1 MNMGLCLRN
10 NASPFLVMLSM
21 CLLICCSQAKQY
33 VVGGTA
39 NSWKT
44 PLSSPHSLNHW
55 ANSHHFKIGDTLIF
69 KYDERTES
77 VHEVNET
84 DYERCNTVG
93 QEHVVFNDGNT
104 KVLLTKSGFR
114 HFISGNQSHCRMG
127 LKLAVVVISRKPID
141 KPPCPSPA
149 PSPSPLS
156 PAPSPSPLSPSPS
169 PSPLPNNHGVTG
181 SSSAGFVG
189 VTLWLLGVMML
200 LL

>member
-1 MNMGLCLRN
+1 MLYLDCYKLLYLLCLRN

-21 CLLICCSQAKQY
+21 FLFICCSQAKQY
-33 VVGGTA
+33 VVGGPA
-39 NSWKT
+39 NSWKA
-44 PLSSPHSLNHW
+44 PLSSPDSLNHW

-69 KYDERTES
+69 KYNERTES

-84 DYERCNTVG
+84 DYKRCNTVG
-93 QEHVVFNDGNT
+93 QEHVVYNDGNT

-127 LKLAVVVISRKPID
+127 LKLAVVVISRKTKNNP
-141 KPPCPSPA
+141 PSPTPS

-156 PAPSPSPLSPSPS
+156 SSPS

-189 VTLWLLGVMML
+189 VMMWLLGVMML
-200 LL
+200 LV

>member
-1 MNMGLCLRN
+1 MIMASCLAN

-21 CLLICCSQAKQY
+21 CLLICFSEAKQY
-33 VVGGTA
+33 VVGGSA

-44 PLSSPHSLNHW
+44 PLSSPDSLNHW
-55 ANSHHFKIGDTLIF
+55 ANSHHFKIGDTLVF

-127 LKLAVVVISRKPID
+127 LKLAVVVITGKTKNNPTSPT
-141 KPPCPSPA
+141 PTPTPSPSPS

-156 PAPSPSPLSPSPS
+156 STPSPS
-169 PSPLPNNHGVTG
+169 PSPLPNNHGVNG
-181 SSSAGFVG
+181 SSSAGFIMM
-189 VTLWLLGVMML
+189 WLLGVMML
-200 LL
+200 LV

>member
-1 MNMGLCLRN
+1 M
-10 NASPFLVMLSM
+10 ASSSPFLVMLSM
-21 CLLICCSQAKQY
+21 CLLICCSEAKQY

-44 PLSSPHSLNHW
+44 PLSSPDSLNHW
-55 ANSHHFKIGDTLIF
+55 ANSHHFKIGDTLVF

-77 VHEVNET
+77 VHEVNKT

-104 KVLLTKSGFR
+104 KVLLAKSGFR

-127 LKLAVVVISRKPID
+127 LKLKVVVLVTAKTKKNPTSQT
-141 KPPCPSPA
+141 PSPS
-149 PSPSPLS
+149 PSPSPL
-156 PAPSPSPLSPSPS
+156 PPSPSPS
-169 PSPLPNNHGVTG
+169 PSPLPNNHGVNG
-181 SSSAGFVG
+181 RSSGGFIIM
-189 VTLWLLGVMML
+189 WLLGLMML

>member
-1 MNMGLCLRN
+1 
-10 NASPFLVMLSM
+10 
-21 CLLICCSQAKQY
+21 
-33 VVGGTA
+33 
-39 NSWKT
+39 
-44 PLSSPHSLNHW
+44 
-55 ANSHHFKIGDTLIF
+55 
-69 KYDERTES
+69 
-77 VHEVNET
+77 
-84 DYERCNTVG
+84 
-93 QEHVVFNDGNT
+93 
-104 KVLLTKSGFR
+104 
-114 HFISGNQSHCRMG
+114 MG

-156 PAPSPSPLSPSPS
+156 PAPSPSPLSPAPSPSPLSPSPSPSPLSPSPS